1 MTCLTSIGFG
11 NVAAETDIEK
21 VNNLSVINN
30 ETKTRSKQR
39 QPIGMDCLAGWQV
52 TSSLFWPRYGC
63 SDFRG
68 IENLHNIFY
77 LWSHQT
83 LDTFFFEVV
92 EPLHVE
98 LAQDQFQAWLEA
110 RVDALVVDLV
120 GN

>member
-1 MTCLTSIGFG
+1 M
-11 NVAAETDIEK
+11 VALIIIIRGGRGIKRAHSPTA
-21 VNNLSVINN
+21 
-30 ETKTRSKQR
+30 T
-39 QPIGMDCLAGWQV
+39 
-52 TSSLFWPRYGC
+52 LFWPRYGC